1 MLPDLSHLQRDRR
14 LGQQVENHR
23 EGLSGEDGVEQP
35 GIGQSQETQRTP
47 RRDVNAGDPWDKLFL
62 PGVIPLDLIV
72 CPVIRE
78 DRSGSGTAYAVR
90 IGHPDKTLICTHEC
104 DCNGYR
110 RGRAAGRSQP
120 ILARPIGRVRPAPA
134 WRNGSVASADRMAR
148 QC

>member
-1 MLPDLSHLQRDRR
+1 
-14 LGQQVENHR
+14 
-23 EGLSGEDGVEQP
+23 
-35 GIGQSQETQRTP
+35 
-47 RRDVNAGDPWDKLFL
+47 VNAAAPWDKLFL
-62 PGVIPLDLIV
+62 IGVIPLDLIV

-78 DRSGSGTAYAVR
+78 DRSGSGTAYAER
-90 IGHPDKTLICTHEC
+90 IGHPDKTLICAHEC

-120 ILARPIGRVRPAPA
+120 ILARLIGRVRPAPA